1 MKYGSLIIIPS
12 MCSVIYIEYRLGTDY
27 VPVASSHKILQ
38 VMRYIEPIIFINLLH
53 VSVTELPQKDEKIVP
68 KESDTKSLI

>member
-1 MKYGSLIIIPS
+1 ML
-12 MCSVIYIEYRLGTDY
+12 
-27 VPVASSHKILQ
+27 
-38 VMRYIEPIIFINLLH
+38 YIEPIIFINLLH